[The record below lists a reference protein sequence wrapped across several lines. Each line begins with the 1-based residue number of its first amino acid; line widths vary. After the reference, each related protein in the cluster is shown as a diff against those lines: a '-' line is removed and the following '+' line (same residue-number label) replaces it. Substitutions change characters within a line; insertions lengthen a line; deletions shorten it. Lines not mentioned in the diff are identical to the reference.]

1 MNATKYDDA
10 LTIAISEIEG
20 YGLYIDDIEKWS
32 ESELFEW
39 LEIRGFRW
47 VGDGWE
53 YVGDSETEIEAQ

>member
-32 ESELFEW
+32 ENELFEW

-47 VGDGWE
+47 VVDGWE
-53 YVGDSETEIEAQ
+53 YVGDSEAEIEAQ